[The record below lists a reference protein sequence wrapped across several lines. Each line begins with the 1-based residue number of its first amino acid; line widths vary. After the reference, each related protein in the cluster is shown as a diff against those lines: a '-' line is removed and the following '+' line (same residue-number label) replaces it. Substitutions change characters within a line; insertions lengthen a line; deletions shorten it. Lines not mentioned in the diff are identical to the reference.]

1 MVFKPYAAEILK
13 VIITNYQNNN
23 ARVDGLPARQID
35 YLREAGP

>member
-1 MVFKPYAAEILK
+1 MVFKPYAVEILK

-23 ARVDGLPARQID
+23 ARIDWLPARQID